1 MKFIQDWNRKE
12 FYLKYWIIIIMICT
26 FIISCLNY
34 VLDTFEIYEFDNM
47 NKLLIDQFLVNRE
60 GILISVSAIFI
71 GIYFSIFTMLLTIKS
86 SSKMVQMGI
95 KTYKELIQFLRN
107 AFIGSFL
114 YIVYAILYPL
124 FSSISQPGIIK
135 FSYELLLG
143 GLVLYMLL
151 TSLRV
156 GITYIIIFKS
166 DLNKTFLNMEK
177 ENEES
182 EELKETMYKLK
193 NFLENCEQQEGIKD
207 AEELNS
213 IIRFKN
219 SRPSK

>member
-1 MKFIQDWNRKE
+1 MKLIQDWNRKE
-12 FYLKYWIIIIMICT
+12 FYLKYWIIIIMICI
-26 FIISCLNY
+26 FIISCLSY
-34 VLDTFEIYEFDNM
+34 VLDAFEIHEFDNI

-71 GIYFSIFTMLLTIKS
+71 GIYFSIFTILLTIKS
-86 SSKMVQMGI
+86 SSKMVKMGI

-124 FSSISQPGIIK
+124 FSSISKTGIIK

-151 TSLRV
+151 TALRV

-166 DLNKTFLNMEK
+166 DLNKIFLNMEK
-177 ENEES
+177 ENDEH
-182 EELKETMYKLK
+182 EELKDIMYKLK
-193 NFLENCEQQEGIKD
+193 NFVENCEQQEGIKD

-219 SRPSK
+219 SKPSK